1 MTELIEI
8 LFEMCGAPVVRGTAG
23 CEAEEAPRSLHAG
36 AEEVPTVPHAPERRL
51 VATLG

>member
-23 CEAEEAPRSLHAG
+23 CEAEEAPQLRGTG
-36 AEEVPTVPHAPERRL
+36 AEEAPAVPHAPQRRL